1 MISFLKGEKKMNSD
15 VDLSLL
21 TGILDE
27 NSVKFYSIDMD
38 IYNIINNF
46 LEKDIHEEAFFIV
59 DLGKII
65 RQYAKWKKFLPNVT
79 PFYAVKCN
87 PNPVIIDTLNLMGC
101 NFDCASKNEISMVY
115 DLIEDSSKIIFAN
128 PIKICNHIQF
138 ARATD
143 VDMMTFDS
151 EQELYKIKLY
161 HPYASLV
168 LRLAVDDYGS
178 LISFKEKYGV
188 YLDQIPSI
196 LKLVVALQ
204 LNLVGVSFHVG
215 TGCRNG
221 NLYNKAIQDC
231 KTVYNMCLEE
241 NIKLTLIDIGGG
253 FPGIDSEE
261 VSFEKISSD
270 INKSIE
276 EHFGN
281 IQDISFIAEPG
292 RFLVASSH
300 TLVVNVI
307 GKKLNINE
315 NNEKEFT
322 YYINDGI
329 YGSFNC
335 VYFEKTVPDIQPYNE
350 RDGIR
355 YKTKIFGP
363 TCDSIDL
370 VVKETYLPE
379 LCIGE
384 WCLIESFGAY
394 TTALASNF
402 NGFTKTKTHYIL
414 TN

>member
-1 MISFLKGEKKMNSD
+1 MNSD
-15 VDLSLL
+15 IDLSLL
-21 TGILDE
+21 TGILEE
-27 NSVKFYSIDMD
+27 NHVKFYSIDMD

-46 LEKDIHEEAFFIV
+46 LDKDVHEEAFFIV

-79 PFYAVKCN
+79 PYYAVKCN

-101 NFDCASKNEISMVY
+101 SFDCASKNEISMVCE
-115 DLIEDSSKIIFAN
+115 LIEDSSKIIFAN

-143 VDMMTFDS
+143 VDLMTFDS

-161 HPYASLV
+161 HPYANLV
-168 LRLAVDDYGS
+168 LRLAVDDSES
-178 LISFKEKYGV
+178 LIGFSEKYGV
-188 YLDQIPSI
+188 TIEQVPAL
-196 LKLVVALQ
+196 LRLVVALQ
-204 LNLVGVSFHVG
+204 LNLVGLSFHVG
-215 TGCRNG
+215 TGCRSPR
-221 NLYNKAIQDC
+221 LYKDALKMC
-231 KTVYNMCLEE
+231 RTVYDTCHEQGIL
-241 NIKLTLIDIGGG
+241 LSTIDIGGG
-253 FPGIDSEE
+253 FPGIDTGDLN
-261 VSFEKISSD
+261 FESIAQD
-270 INKSIE
+270 INRAIE
-276 EHFGN
+276 DHF
-281 IQDISFIAEPG
+281 QDTKDIAFIAEPG

-307 GKKLNINE
+307 GKKVNTNHVG
-315 NNEKEFT
+315 EKEFV

-350 RDGIR
+350 RDGKR

-370 VVKETYLPE
+370 VVKETFLPE
-379 LCIGE
+379 LCIGD

>member
-1 MISFLKGEKKMNSD
+1 MNSD
-15 VDLSLL
+15 IDLTVL
-21 TGILDE
+21 TGILE
-27 NSVKFYSIDMD
+27 SNSVKFYSVDMD
-38 IYNIINNF
+38 VYDIINNF

-79 PFYAVKCN
+79 PYYAVKCN
-87 PNPVIIDTLNLMGC
+87 PNPVIIETLNLMGC
-101 NFDCASKNEISMVY
+101 YFDCASKNEISMVY
-115 DLIEDSSKIIFAN
+115 DIIQDSSKIIFAN

-143 VDMMTFDS
+143 VDLMTFDS

-178 LISFKEKYGV
+178 IISFSDKYGV
-188 YLDQIPSI
+188 RIEQVASI
-196 LKLVVALQ
+196 LQLVKALR
-204 LNLVGVSFHVG
+204 LNLVGISFHVG
-215 TGCRNG
+215 TGCQDG
-221 NLYNKAIQDC
+221 NLYGKAIKEC
-231 KTVYNMCLEE
+231 KIVYDMCKEE
-241 NIKLTLIDIGGG
+241 NIEITMIDIGGG
-253 FPGIDSEE
+253 FPGIDTEALN
-261 VSFEKISSD
+261 FEKISSD
-270 INKSIE
+270 IQTSLAQ
-276 EHFGN
+276 HFGEIKN
-281 IQDISFIAEPG
+281 IHFIAEPG

-307 GKKLNINE
+307 GKKENIRSE
-315 NNEKEFT
+315 TEKEFI

-335 VYFEKTVPDIQPYNE
+335 VYFEKTIPDIQPYNE
-350 RDGIR
+350 RDGKR

-363 TCDSIDL
+363 TCDSIDII
-370 VVKETYLPE
+370 VKETYLPE

-402 NGFTKTKTHYIL
+402 NGFTKTKTNYIL

>member
-1 MISFLKGEKKMNSD
+1 MNSD
-15 VDLSLL
+15 IDLTVL
-21 TGILDE
+21 TGILE
-27 NSVKFYSIDMD
+27 SNSVKFYSVDMD
-38 IYNIINNF
+38 VYDIINNF

-65 RQYAKWKKFLPNVT
+65 RQYAKWKKYLPNVT
-79 PFYAVKCN
+79 PYYAVKCN
-87 PNPVIIDTLNLMGC
+87 PNPVIIETLNLMGC
-101 NFDCASKNEISMVY
+101 YFDCASKNEISMVY
-115 DLIEDSSKIIFAN
+115 DIIQDSKKIIFAN

-143 VDMMTFDS
+143 VDLMTFDS

-168 LRLAVDDYGS
+168 LRLAVDDHGS
-178 LISFKEKYGV
+178 IIPFSEKYGV
-188 YLDQIPSI
+188 RIEQVDGI
-196 LKLVVALQ
+196 LQLVKALK
-204 LNLVGVSFHVG
+204 LNLVGISFHVG
-215 TGCRNG
+215 TGCKNG
-221 NLYNKAIQDC
+221 NLYGKAIQEC
-231 KTVYNMCLEE
+231 KTVYDKCKEE
-241 NIKLTLIDIGGG
+241 NIKITMIDIGGG
-253 FPGIDSEE
+253 FPGIDTPELN
-261 VSFEKISSD
+261 FEKITMDIQSSIVKNFGEIKD
-270 INKSIE
+270 I
-276 EHFGN
+276 
-281 IQDISFIAEPG
+281 QFIAEPG

-307 GKKLNINE
+307 GKKESTNANM
-315 NNEKEFT
+315 EKEFI

-335 VYFEKTVPDIQPYNE
+335 VYFEKTIPDIQPYNE

-363 TCDSIDL
+363 TCDSIDII
-370 VVKETYLPE
+370 VKETYLPE

-402 NGFTKTKTHYIL
+402 NGFTKTKTNYIL